1 LKFFENKKELR
12 KEIFESF
19 SKEKAAANPNY
30 PLIRKYFKEANNN
43 LKSLLL
49 YGLDNYPGRIDLL
62 SQISDHQQSVA
73 PAPSRGQPHTPS
85 SAGGR

>member
-1 LKFFENKKELR
+1 MSAAQYFIKTDKTDNDMIKRIITIYVKAQDTRKSNMKPKFF
-12 KEIFESF
+12 
-19 SKEKAAANPNY
+19 
-30 PLIRKYFKEANNN
+30 
-43 LKSLLL
+43 
-49 YGLDNYPGRIDLL
+49 